1 MFPSYLRFSSLGLIA
16 SSFFLAPAAAQQLE
30 YTPGTFTN
38 PKRWT
43 EGVEC
48 ADVDNDGDLDVFFA
62 EGDGFASAGAKR
74 QNLLMINKFE
84 VTPFTFANESVA
96 RLGVHSSNAKSVD
109 TGDVDGDG
117 YVDAMFAN
125 AFNTDRPF
133 LYMNVGSTQPGFFSF
148 EGSARGFTTNYSSAS
163 SNFADLDNDGD
174 LDVII
179 SDSGN
184 SFLGGSGDRPHLY
197 FNDGNGFF
205 TEDAV
210 ALNAPIKK
218 AHMDVQFADVD
229 GDWDLDFLGLN
240 RATTHFLLLNDGA
253 GNFTNASSTIPNTS
267 SNVYE
272 AEVGD
277 LDGDTDIDMFFVSLA
292 GFDEG
297 PMYNSLAQSGTMGWT
312 KGADSGSSDD
322 NEIVLFDYDNDGD
335 FDSLVGSLGSREK
348 VMRNNGNGIFNIV
361 NGVITTVGDPTLDM
375 TVADLNNDGR
385 YDVITTNGEGQ
396 SQNTW
401 DSKLYTNK
409 GSRDILS
416 PVVVRQE
423 EVVSGST
430 GPWIIRSEI
439 RDQVIDDGLH
449 YVKAELDY
457 VVRTGPMTA
466 DVNAQ
471 NLLFTPA
478 ALTIAAG
485 TTVTWTN
492 NDGSAFHTVT
502 SSTPDYDFDSGLFGP
517 GQTFS
522 HTFVRPGTYDYICTP
537 HVGFGMVGTVTVTA
551 GTSTTSGVTD
561 MGAGGMFRFQ
571 MEDTVSGA
579 TDVVYERRFTD
590 SARNVTVTDVV
601 IVPVTG
607 SGTGGSFTVY
617 GTGAS
622 AANYMS
628 IAGVGGPNIGDNFSV
643 VTSGVTVAG
652 VLQLTSL
659 VQTNT
664 PAFGG
669 IMLADFTSPL
679 LALNFFPAVGGVSTF
694 NAFVPNNPVLVG
706 LDVYFQSGFPD
717 AGLPG
722 GVALSDGLHLKV
734 GL

>member
-1 MFPSYLRFSSLGLIA
+1 MAPSYLRFSALGLIA
-16 SSFFLAPAAAQQLE
+16 SSFFIAPAAAQQLE

-62 EGDGFASAGAKR
+62 EGDGFTSAGTKR
-74 QNLLMINKFE
+74 QNLLMMNKFE
-84 VTPFTFANESVA
+84 VTPFSFANESVA
-96 RLGVHSSNAKSVD
+96 RLGVHTSNAKSVD

-133 LYMNVGSTQPGFFSF
+133 LYMNVGSAQPGFFSF
-148 EGSARGFTTNYSSAS
+148 EGAARGFTTIFSSAS
-163 SNFADLDNDGD
+163 SNFGDLDNDGD

-184 SFLGGSGDRPHLY
+184 SYLGGSGARPHLY

-205 TEDAV
+205 TQDAV

-229 GDWDLDFLGLN
+229 GDWDLDFLGFN
-240 RATTHFLLLNDGA
+240 RASTHFLLLNDGA
-253 GNFTNASSTIPNTS
+253 GNFTDASGTIPSTS

-277 LDGDTDIDMFFVSLA
+277 LDGDSDIDMFFVSLA

-297 PMYNSLAQSGTMGWT
+297 PMYNSLAQSGTMSWT
-312 KGADSGSSDD
+312 KGADSGGSDD

-348 VMRNNGNGIFNIV
+348 MMRNNGNGIFSIV

-385 YDVITTNGEGQ
+385 YDVVTTNGEGQ

-409 GSRDILS
+409 GSRDQIA

-423 EVVSGST
+423 EVTSGSF
-430 GPWIIRSEI
+430 GPWVIRSEI
-439 RDQVIDDGLH
+439 RDQVMDDGLH
-449 YVKAELDY
+449 YVTAELDY
-457 VVRTGPMTA
+457 VVRTGPMDVA
-466 DVNAQ
+466 VNAQ
-471 NLLFTPA
+471 SLAFSPQNLTVP
-478 ALTIAAG
+478 AG

-492 NDGSAFHTVT
+492 NDGAAAHTVT
-502 SSTPDYDFDSGLFGP
+502 STSPDYGFDSGLFGP

-522 HTFVRPGTYDYICTP
+522 RTFVRPGIYTYICIP
-537 HVGFGMVGTVTVTA
+537 HVGFGMVGSVTVTA
-551 GTSTTSGVTD
+551 GTSTTTGVTD
-561 MGAGGMFRFQ
+561 MGGGGMFRFQ

-590 SARNVTVTDVV
+590 FAGNVTVIDPV
-601 IVPVTG
+601 IVPV

-628 IAGVGGPNIGDNFSV
+628 IAGVGGPNLGDLFSV
-643 VTSGVTVAG
+643 VTSGVTGAG

-669 IMLADFTSPL
+669 IMLADFTNPL
-679 LALNFFPAVGGVSTF
+679 LALTFFPAVGGVSTF
-694 NAFVPNNPVLVG
+694 NAFVPNDPVLVG
-706 LDVYFQSGFPD
+706 LNVYFQSGFPD

-722 GVALSDGLHLKV
+722 GVALSDGLQLNI
-734 GL
+734 GM